1 MRAGWMA
8 AFDSFENFQKY
19 SDDILKLIEDF
30 STPTTI
36 NSKVMDALEAAE
48 SASDGNRLSTSIN
61 VSMSDPVSQKPAG
74 DATETSMFLY
84 GCFEASFWKLIK
96 CVCPFSRT
104 W

>member
-8 AFDSFENFQKY
+8 AFDSFENFQEY

-48 SASDGNRLSTSIN
+48 SASEGSRLSTSIN
-61 VSMSDPVSQKPAG
+61 VSMSDPVTRTPVG
-74 DATETSMFLY
+74 DGSEKSELTRLT
-84 GCFEASFWKLIK
+84 
-96 CVCPFSRT
+96 
-104 W
+104 